1 MAALVALVSAA
12 VPAFLAWGFTKYDT
26 SGYIKEYFDVAWKIV
41 GVWMLLVV
49 LFYLLFCSHRKKYT
63 AAVIG
68 CCVVVMASS
77 GWINPIAQGT
87 GAVTKSETMQT
98 IRDIV
103 KSDPSAIWLTVDLGY
118 PGTNIPAMA
127 GADCFNTTQ
136 TYPQKERWTMLDESG
151 EYEDFYNR
159 YCHIGAT
166 LGSETSFELL
176 NTDYVNVTLSPE
188 KFKELKI
195 KYVVSRNSID
205 EKIVSGTVFGENQS
219 SLPNGGIEFKKCYS
233 GAELSIYECIY

>member
-1 MAALVALVSAA
+1 
-12 VPAFLAWGFTKYDT
+12 
-26 SGYIKEYFDVAWKIV
+26 
-41 GVWMLLVV
+41 
-49 LFYLLFCSHRKKYT
+49 
-63 AAVIG
+63 
-68 CCVVVMASS
+68 
-77 GWINPIAQGT
+77 
-87 GAVTKSETMQT
+87 
-98 IRDIV
+98 
-103 KSDPSAIWLTVDLGY
+103 
-118 PGTNIPAMA
+118 
-127 GADCFNTTQ
+127 
-136 TYPQKERWTMLDESG
+136 MLDESG

-219 SLPNGGIEFKKCYS
+219 SLALNCRS
-233 GAELSIYECIY
+233 MNVSIKLTVDLCNEQNLKNS

>member
-1 MAALVALVSAA
+1 MWLSKITLLSFTNSNRGPQVLGFFQLTLFIRALSLKEKSPNRIVAALVALVSAA

-26 SGYIKEYFDVAWKIV
+26 SGCVKEYFDVAWKIV

-77 GWINPIAQGT
+77 CWINPIAQGT

-103 KSDPSAIWLTVDLGY
+103 KSDPSAIWLTVDLEY

-136 TYPQKERWTMLDESG
+136 TMDNAR
-151 EYEDFYNR
+151 
-159 YCHIGAT
+159 
-166 LGSETSFELL
+166 
-176 NTDYVNVTLSPE
+176 
-188 KFKELKI
+188 
-195 KYVVSRNSID
+195 
-205 EKIVSGTVFGENQS
+205 
-219 SLPNGGIEFKKCYS
+219 
-233 GAELSIYECIY
+233 